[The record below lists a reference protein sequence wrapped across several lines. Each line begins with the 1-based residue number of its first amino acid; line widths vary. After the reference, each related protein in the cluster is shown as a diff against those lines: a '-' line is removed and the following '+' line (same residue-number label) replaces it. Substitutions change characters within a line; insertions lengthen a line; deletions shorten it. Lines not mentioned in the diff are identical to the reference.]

1 MRLQLTDK
9 ASTVALVLTLCRQF
23 RSHSVEL
30 RQLCNG
36 AKSGIQVDL
45 TRIKDYTRSQENF
58 YRQKSREFADWTGL
72 TEEEL
77 HDEILRRTFGSIE
90 VETKLGR
97 RQRPAKTSK
106 DLDKTQFNQ
115 LIDTLISTATKLK
128 FSLKQ

>member
-23 RSHSVEL
+23 RGRSVEL
-30 RQLCNG
+30 RQICNG
-36 AKSGIQVDL
+36 AKSG
-45 TRIKDYTRSQENF
+45 
-58 YRQKSREFADWTGL
+58 WTGL

-115 LIDTLISTATKLK
+115 LIDTLIATATELK
-128 FSLKQ
+128 FLLKQ